1 MASFADIIKQKS
13 KEWDCPELM
22 DRANAPRGSKL
33 PFSSPLMNWCTY
45 GGIPR
50 NKITE
55 FHGAPSGGKSS
66 TAVDICK
73 NAYMIFKEEYE
84 TQLQDLR
91 EKAAKDKKKYQGSLE
106 DLEARGIKKVL
117 YLDLENAFDSAWA
130 KTLGINQ
137 DEIHIMTPPNLAAE
151 EILETMQDLIC
162 TGEVGLVVLDSIP
175 SLVTK
180 QELDKHY
187 GERTVASLAGLLCV
201 FFRKVVPLLTRYECT
216 LLFINQI
223 RDNMDNPYATKVPGG
238 KAPQFYSSL
247 RILFQLGNPVDF
259 LGNEMPKNAE
269 SPAGYIINA
278 KIVKQKSAPNNRRVG
293 TYFLMY
299 ASGIREDFDFAKL
312 AIGKGIIKKRG
323 GWFTVCD
330 PYTGEVL
337 TTDTGAELKING
349 TAKVYAFLQENTE
362 YYNKLKKYISDD
374 INGVE
379 NSEEDDCA
387 EVTSAKEAFGDF
399 YANKDEDDDE

>member
-22 DRANAPRGSKL
+22 DRATAPRGNKL

-55 FHGAPSGGKSS
+55 FHGAPSGGKST
-66 TAVDICK
+66 TAIDICK
-73 NAYMIFKEEYE
+73 NAYIIFKEEYE

-91 EKAAKDKKKYQGSLE
+91 EKASKDKKKYQGALE
-106 DLEARGIKKVL
+106 DLEDRGIKKVL
-117 YLDLENAFDSAWA
+117 YLDLENSFDGAWA
-130 KTLGINQ
+130 ETLGIKP
-137 DEIHIMTPPNLAAE
+137 DEINIMTPPNLAAE

-180 QELDKHY
+180 RELDKHY
-187 GERTVASLAGLLCV
+187 GESTVAALAGLLCV

-216 LLFINQI
+216 MLFINQI
-223 RDNMDNPYATKVPGG
+223 RDNLDNPYVTKVPGG
-238 KAPQFYSSL
+238 KAPQFYASL
-247 RILFQLGNPVDF
+247 RILFQLGSPVDF
-259 LGNEMPKNAE
+259 LGNELPKSAE

-299 ASGIREDFDFAKL
+299 DSGIREDFDFAKL
-312 AIGKGIIKKRG
+312 AIGKYGIIKKRG

-349 TAKVYAFLQENTE
+349 LAKVYAFLQENTE
-362 YYNKLKKYISDD
+362 YYEKLKKYISDD
-374 INGVE
+374 INEIE
-379 NSEEDDCA
+379 NSEETDCA
-387 EVTSAKEAFGDF
+387 EVKGATEVFGDS
-399 YANKDEDDDE
+399 YVNANEDE